1 MKRGQATLPN
11 LRDFQGS
18 AFFNDE
24 RPSSWRE
31 TRKQHNLRVRKGGL
45 PPLVFTAEN
54 YSLTKMNE
62 LKHQTRRLT
71 RLCKCL
77 FVAITVA
84 MFLSAPKLAVTQT
97 INIDRVVSE
106 LEPEIQRT
114 LLAGNIPSAS
124 IALIAGDRVIW
135 TNAYG
140 YSNLWA
146 RTPATPNTVYLIGS
160 TFKAMSTI
168 ALIQQ
173 MEQGKFKLDDRVNDY
188 LTDFKIQGEDP
199 QHPITFRHLLTHTSG
214 LPADFGPFP
223 VWGDTVPPS
232 LEDYL
237 RKSLKVTKPPLT
249 SVTYSNMAYTLVA
262 YLVQKFSGVPYKQY
276 IQEHIFT
283 PLEMTSTA
291 FEPRPDMEER
301 LAIPYVADEK
311 TGSQVGTVR
320 LKASVWPAGL
330 VYGTVLN
337 QANWLIANLNG
348 GVFKD
353 KRLISQS
360 TLDQMFTR
368 QYDQF
373 KGTIENLWGKETVRF
388 GLTWWT
394 QVRDGDRYIAHS
406 GSVPGY
412 TAFLLG
418 NRDRKLGFAI
428 MTNGN
433 RAHLH
438 LFKLADKAID
448 LMKKYSS
455 TEKTAKPRP

>member
-1 MKRGQATLPN
+1 
-11 LRDFQGS
+11 
-18 AFFNDE
+18 
-24 RPSSWRE
+24 
-31 TRKQHNLRVRKGGL
+31 
-45 PPLVFTAEN
+45 
-54 YSLTKMNE
+54 MN
-62 LKHQTRRLT
+62 KFRHQTLISGPHHWS
-71 RLCKCL
+71 LA
-77 FVAITVA
+77 AISLAAILLIAPRIGVGQTV
-84 MFLSAPKLAVTQT
+84 
-97 INIDRVVSE
+97 NIDRVMAE

-124 IALIAGDRVIW
+124 IALVAGDRVIW

-168 ALIQQ
+168 ALLQQ

-199 QHPITFRHLLTHTSG
+199 QHPVTFRHLLTHTSG

-237 RKSLKVTKPPLT
+237 GKALKVTKPPLT

-276 IQEHIFT
+276 MQEHIFT

-301 LAIPYVADEK
+301 LAIPYVVDEK

-320 LKASVWPAGL
+320 LKASVWPAGI

-360 TLDQMFTR
+360 TLDQMLTR

-373 KGTIENLWGKETVRF
+373 KGTIENLWGNETAGF

-394 QVRDGDRYIAHS
+394 QVRDGDRYLAHS

-433 RAHLH
+433 RAHPH

-448 LMKKYSS
+448 LMKKYSGA
-455 TEKTAKPRP
+455 EKANAAKS

>member
-1 MKRGQATLPN
+1 MMR
-11 LRDFQGS
+11 
-18 AFFNDE
+18 
-24 RPSSWRE
+24 RPY
-31 TRKQHNLRVRKGGL
+31 QRVFCPAIL
-45 PPLVFTAEN
+45 
-54 YSLTKMNE
+54 LT
-62 LKHQTRRLT
+62 
-71 RLCKCL
+71 
-77 FVAITVA
+77 II
-84 MFLSAPKLAVTQT
+84 LAVATFASGQT
-97 INIDRVVSE
+97 VNIDRVVAE
-106 LEPEIQRT
+106 LEPEIQRA

-124 IALIAGDRVIW
+124 IALISGDRVIW

-160 TFKAMSTI
+160 TFKAMSTF
-168 ALIQQ
+168 ALLQQ
-173 MEQGKFKLDDRVNDY
+173 MEQGKFKLDDPVNKY
-188 LTDFKIQGEDP
+188 LGDLKIQGEDP

-214 LPADFGPFP
+214 LPPDFGPFP

-232 LEDYL
+232 LEEYL
-237 RKSLKVTKPPLT
+237 RKSLKVTRLPLNK
-249 SVTYSNMAYTLVA
+249 VEYSNMAYTLVA

-276 IQEHIFT
+276 IQEHIFA
-283 PLEMTSTA
+283 PLAMTSTA

-301 LAIPYVADEK
+301 LSIPYTVDEK
-311 TGSQVGTVR
+311 TGGQVGTAR

-348 GVFKD
+348 GVFKE
-353 KRLISQS
+353 KRLISEQ
-360 TLDQMFTR
+360 TLEQMFTR

-373 KGTIENLWGKETVRF
+373 KGGIEGIWGNETAGF

-394 QVRDGDRYIAHS
+394 EVREGDRYFAHS

-428 MTNGN
+428 LTNGN
-433 RAHLH
+433 RAHPH

-448 LMKKYSS
+448 LMKKYTSATGKAATSS
-455 TEKTAKPRP
+455 R

>member
-1 MKRGQATLPN
+1 MR
-11 LRDFQGS
+11 RS
-18 AFFNDE
+18 CRHAF
-24 RPSSWRE
+24 SG
-31 TRKQHNLRVRKGGL
+31 TIAAVII
-45 PPLVFTAEN
+45 
-54 YSLTKMNE
+54 
-62 LKHQTRRLT
+62 
-71 RLCKCL
+71 L
-77 FVAITVA
+77 FVAT
-84 MFLSAPKLAVTQT
+84 LASGQT
-97 INIDRVVSE
+97 IKVDRVVAE
-106 LEPEIQRT
+106 LEPEIQRA

-124 IALIAGDRVIW
+124 IALISGDRVIW

-160 TFKAMSTI
+160 TFKAMSTF
-168 ALIQQ
+168 ALLQQ
-173 MEQGKFKLDDRVNDY
+173 MEQGKFKLDDPVNKY

-237 RKSLKVTKPPLT
+237 RKSLKVTRPPLT
-249 SVTYSNMAYTLVA
+249 KVEYSNTAYTLVA

-301 LAIPYVADEK
+301 LSIPYTVDEK
-311 TGSQVGTVR
+311 TGSQVGAR
-320 LKASVWPAGL
+320 RMKASVWPAGL

-348 GVFKD
+348 GVFKE
-353 KRLISQS
+353 KRLINEQ
-360 TLDQMFTR
+360 TLEQMFTR

-373 KGTIENLWGKETVRF
+373 KGVIEGIWGNETAGF
-388 GLTWWT
+388 GLTWWI
-394 QVRDGDRYIAHS
+394 QVRDGDRYFAHS

-428 MTNGN
+428 LTNGN
-433 RAHLH
+433 RAHPH

-448 LMKKYSS
+448 LMKKYTSA
-455 TEKTAKPRP
+455 TGANPAGL

>member
-1 MKRGQATLPN
+1 MNK
-11 LRDFQGS
+11 LRS
-18 AFFNDE
+18 L
-24 RPSSWRE
+24 
-31 TRKQHNLRVRKGGL
+31 RK
-45 PPLVFTAEN
+45 P
-54 YSLTKMNE
+54 
-62 LKHQTRRLT
+62 
-71 RLCKCL
+71 L
-77 FVAITVA
+77 FVTAALMAMVLITPRI
-84 MFLSAPKLAVTQT
+84 LSAQT
-97 INIDRVVSE
+97 VNVDRVVAE
-106 LEPEIQRT
+106 LEPEIQRA

-124 IALIAGDRVIW
+124 IALIAGDKVIW

-168 ALIQQ
+168 ALLQQ
-173 MEQGKFKLDDRVNDY
+173 MEQGKFKLDDPVNKY

-199 QHPITFRHLLTHTSG
+199 QHPITFRHLLTHTSS
-214 LPADFGPFP
+214 LPGDFGPFP

-237 RKSLKVTKPPLT
+237 RKSLKVSKPPMT
-249 SVTYSNMAYTLVA
+249 KVEYSNLAFTLVG

-301 LAIPYVADEK
+301 LSIPYVVDEK

-348 GVFKD
+348 GVFKE
-353 KRLISQS
+353 KRLISEP
-360 TLDQMFTR
+360 TLEQMFTR

-373 KGTIENLWGKETVRF
+373 KGRIEGIWGNETAGF
-388 GLTWWT
+388 GLTWWA
-394 QVRDGDRYIAHS
+394 QVRDGDRYFAHS

-428 MTNGN
+428 LTNGN
-433 RAHLH
+433 RAHPH
-438 LFKLADKAID
+438 LFKLADKAMD
-448 LMKKYSS
+448 LMKKYSNAATS
-455 TEKTAKPRP
+455 IQRPAL

>member
-1 MKRGQATLPN
+1 MKEPN
-11 LRDFQGS
+11 VNKFRLQTQRHACLRQWLL
-18 AFFNDE
+18 AF
-24 RPSSWRE
+24 S
-31 TRKQHNLRVRKGGL
+31 V
-45 PPLVFTAEN
+45 
-54 YSLTKMNE
+54 
-62 LKHQTRRLT
+62 
-71 RLCKCL
+71 
-77 FVAITVA
+77 VAI
-84 MFLSAPKLAVTQT
+84 FLTASRPATSQT
-97 INIDRVVSE
+97 INTDRVVAE
-106 LEPEIQRT
+106 LEPEIQRA

-135 TNAYG
+135 TGAYG

-168 ALIQQ
+168 ALLQQ

-188 LTDFKIQGEDP
+188 LTDFKIQGEDA
-199 QHPITFRHLLTHTSG
+199 QHPVTFRHLLTHTSG
-214 LPADFGPFP
+214 LPGGDFGPLS
-223 VWGDTVPPS
+223 VWGDTAPPP
-232 LEDYL
+232 LEEYL
-237 RKSLKVTKPPLT
+237 RKSLKVAKPPLT
-249 SVTYSNMAYTLVA
+249 SVVYSNLAYTLVA

-291 FEPRPDMEER
+291 FEPRPDMDER
-301 LAIPYVADEK
+301 LAVPYTVEEK
-311 TGSQVGTVR
+311 TGSQVAAVR
-320 LKASVWPAGL
+320 LKASVWPAGI

-337 QANWLIANLNG
+337 QANWLITNLNS
-348 GVFKD
+348 GVFKE
-353 KRLISQS
+353 KRIISEQ
-360 TLDQMFTR
+360 TLGQMFTR

-373 KGTIENLWGKETVRF
+373 KGGIEGIWGNETAGF
-388 GLTWWT
+388 GLTWWV

-428 MTNGN
+428 LTNGN
-433 RAHLH
+433 RAHPH

-455 TEKTAKPRP
+455 TEKAVTAKP

>member
-1 MKRGQATLPN
+1 MKQTFHAKNLLSWIFSVTIVLAIATLTN
-11 LRDFQGS
+11 AQ
-18 AFFNDE
+18 
-24 RPSSWRE
+24 
-31 TRKQHNLRVRKGGL
+31 
-45 PPLVFTAEN
+45 
-54 YSLTKMNE
+54 
-62 LKHQTRRLT
+62 
-71 RLCKCL
+71 
-77 FVAITVA
+77 
-84 MFLSAPKLAVTQT
+84 AV
-97 INIDRVVSE
+97 NIDRVVAE
-106 LEPEIQRT
+106 LEPEIHRT

-124 IALIAGDRVIW
+124 IALIAGDRIVW
-135 TNAYG
+135 TGSYG

-146 RTPATPNTVYLIGS
+146 RTPATQNTVYLIGS
-160 TFKAMSTI
+160 TFKGMSTI
-168 ALIQQ
+168 ALLQQ

-199 QHPITFRHLLTHTSG
+199 QHPVTFRHLLTHTSG
-214 LPADFGPFP
+214 LPADFGGFP

-232 LEDYL
+232 LEEYL

-262 YLVQKFSGVPYKQY
+262 YLVQKFSGKPFKQY
-276 IQEHIFT
+276 IQEQIFT

-301 LAIPYVADEK
+301 LSIPYTVDQK
-311 TGSQVGTVR
+311 TGAQVGAVR
-320 LKASVWPAGL
+320 LKASVWPAGI

-353 KRLISQS
+353 KRIISQP
-360 TLDQMFTR
+360 TLELMCTR

-373 KGTIENLWGKETVRF
+373 KGTIEGIWGNETAGF

-418 NRDRKLGFAI
+418 NRDRKLGFAVL
-428 MTNGN
+428 TNGN
-433 RAHLH
+433 RAHPH
-438 LFKLADKAID
+438 LFRLADLAID
-448 LMKKYSS
+448 LMKKYTSV
-455 TEKTAKPRP
+455 EKPATASH

>member
-1 MKRGQATLPN
+1 MSYFQSS
-11 LRDFQGS
+11 LRDGKWFCSRYPALKGRAKFIS
-18 AFFNDE
+18 A
-24 RPSSWRE
+24 
-31 TRKQHNLRVRKGGL
+31 LRTGL
-45 PPLVFTAEN
+45 LTCLTAI
-54 YSLTKMNE
+54 L
-62 LKHQTRRLT
+62 LFAPRIACGQT
-71 RLCKCL
+71 
-77 FVAITVA
+77 V
-84 MFLSAPKLAVTQT
+84 
-97 INIDRVVSE
+97 NIDGVVTE
-106 LEPEIQRT
+106 LEPEIQRA

-124 IALIAGDRVIW
+124 IVLIAGDKVIW
-135 TNAYG
+135 TNGYG

-168 ALIQQ
+168 ALFQQ
-173 MEQGKFKLDDRVNDY
+173 MEQGKFKLDDPVNKY
-188 LTDFKIQGEDP
+188 LSDFKIQGEDP
-199 QHPITFRHLLTHTSG
+199 QHPVTFRHLLTHTSG
-214 LPADFGPFP
+214 LPGDFGGFP

-232 LEDYL
+232 LDEYL
-237 RKSLKVTKPPLT
+237 RKSLKVTRPPL
-249 SVTYSNMAYTLVA
+249 VRVEYSNMAFTLVG

-283 PLEMTSTA
+283 PLEMNSTA

-301 LAIPYVADEK
+301 LSIPYVVDEK

-320 LKASVWPAGL
+320 LKASVWPAGI

-348 GVFKD
+348 GIFKD
-353 KRLISQS
+353 KRLISQA

-373 KGTIENLWGKETVRF
+373 KGTIENIWGNETAGF

-394 QVRDGDRYIAHS
+394 EVRDGDHYIAHS

-418 NRDRKLGFAI
+418 NRDRKFGFAI

-433 RAHLH
+433 RAHPH
-438 LFKLADKAID
+438 LFKLGDKAMD

-455 TEKTAKPRP
+455 PQKAVMVQP